1 MKTFREV
8 IEDFSLSCAD
18 TARLMIV
25 LRPYAKNRRAD
36 CRRRTERLAA
46 RRAFRYIQGAAR
58 AADFIS
64 HPSSTEDE
72 CGSHVEDSS
81 NRARSVWRQQQSL
94 KTICQRMPAPE
105 A

>member
-18 TARLMIV
+18 AARLMIV

-72 CGSHVEDSS
+72 CESHVEDSS
-81 NRARSVWRQQQSL
+81 NRARSDLRRPPLLRISFWL
-94 KTICQRMPAPE
+94 MAKPGA
-105 A
+105 